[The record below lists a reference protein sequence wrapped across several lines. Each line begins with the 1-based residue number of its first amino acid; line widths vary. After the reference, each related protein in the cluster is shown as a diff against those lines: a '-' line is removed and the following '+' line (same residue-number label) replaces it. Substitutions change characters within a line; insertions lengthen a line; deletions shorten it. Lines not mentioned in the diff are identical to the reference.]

1 MKEGKGKMKKSTHSL
16 LLMMALCM
24 GILFCA
30 AEPSYG
36 SDFKVGQ
43 SLVASDQ
50 VKAGDGLVYPGLE
63 ITWLDLGEEYIRYY
77 SSAPNQFAEGIFT
90 LPISDGTLLI
100 NTDGTVI
107 AAGSYG
113 EISAFSEGMAA
124 VRKQLPW
131 KADPDWQPGQL
142 VAPPGTQSGYIDRTG
157 KEVIPLGMFSG
168 LYSDFHEGLA
178 VLGNDGESK
187 GFIDREGQ
195 IVIPQVYEDA
205 KDFSGNLAP
214 VKSTETKLWGYI
226 DKLGALVIPM
236 EYETAESFHDGVAYV
251 VKNGLAGYIDETGK
265 EVITFQYQ
273 TKKSDPTDRSFY
285 NGLALAMGSDGAYGY
300 IDKNGSF
307 VIQPKYLEAEPFK
320 GEVAQVTSANQAYSN
335 GYGSSYLINRQG
347 ERLTPLWSY
356 GFHSGETMQDGLFRV
371 LYPYGVSADQSF
383 VMLNQYG
390 AEVISTDSKIK
401 LMTPFNEGY
410 SLLLGVNK
418 SGKTVVGLAKIPE
431 NVNEKKNGRL
441 IKLVIDGKRLDF
453 TDTDPIIE
461 NSRTLVPLKEIFEQL
476 GAEVSWDAVAHTV
489 SGKKEGTAIA
499 LKIGENKASINGK
512 TTDID
517 TPAIIRNSRTMVPV
531 RFIAESFNAEV
542 VWEAATRTIVINTK
556 QRNH

>member
-1 MKEGKGKMKKSTHSL
+1 MNKSMHSL
-16 LLMMALCM
+16 LLMTALCI
-24 GILFCA
+24 GILLCA

-43 SLVASDQ
+43 SLVAPDQ
-50 VKAGDGLVYPGLE
+50 VKAGEGLVYPGLE

-77 SSAPNQFAEGIFT
+77 SSEPNQFAEGIFS

-113 EISAFSEGMAA
+113 EVSAFSEGVAA
-124 VRKQLPW
+124 VRKQRPW
-131 KADPDWQPGQL
+131 KADSDWQPGQL
-142 VAPPGTQSGYIDRTG
+142 VAPPGFQIGYIDRTG
-157 KEVIPLGMFSG
+157 KEVIPLGTFSG

-178 VLGNDGESK
+178 VLGSDGENK

-195 IVIPQVYEDA
+195 IIIPQVYEDA
-205 KDFSGNLAP
+205 RDFSGDLAP
-214 VKSTETKLWGYI
+214 VKSTDTKLWGYI
-226 DKLGALVIPM
+226 NKLGTLVIPM
-236 EYETAESFHDGVAYV
+236 EYEKAESFHDGVAYV
-251 VKNGLAGYIDETGK
+251 IKNGFAGYIDATGK
-265 EVITFQYQ
+265 EVIPFQYQ
-273 TKKSDPTDRSFY
+273 TKKSDPSDRSFY
-285 NGLALAMGSDGAYGY
+285 NGLALATGADGKFGY
-300 IDKNGSF
+300 IDKTGSF
-307 VIQPKYLEAEPFK
+307 VIPPKYLEAAPFT
-320 GEVAQVTSANQAYSN
+320 GEVAFVTSENQAYSN

-371 LYPYGVSADQSF
+371 LYPYGGSADQSF

-401 LMTPFNEGY
+401 LMTPFNDGY
-410 SLLLGVNK
+410 ALLLGVNNA
-418 SGKTVVGLAKIPE
+418 GKTVVGLAKIPE
-431 NVNEKKNGRL
+431 NVDEKKNGRL
-441 IKLVIDGKRLDF
+441 IKLVIDGKLLDF

-476 GAEVSWDAVAHTV
+476 GAEVGWDPSTYTV
-489 SGKKEGTAIA
+489 SGKKDGTTVA
-499 LKIGENKASINGK
+499 LKIGESKASINGK
-512 TTDID
+512 TTSID

-531 RFIAESFNAEV
+531 RFIAESFDAEV
-542 VWEAATRTIVINTK
+542 AWDAATRTISIN
-556 QRNH
+556 